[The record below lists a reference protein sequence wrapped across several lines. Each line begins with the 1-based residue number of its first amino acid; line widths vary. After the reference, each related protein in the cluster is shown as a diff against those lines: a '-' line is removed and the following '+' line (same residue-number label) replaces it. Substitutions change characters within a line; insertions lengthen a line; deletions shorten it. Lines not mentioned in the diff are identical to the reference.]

1 MEGTRDEDTGIHSGE
16 FAETPSDK
24 TADISAED
32 RRGSGWVTTEVAA
45 AALGV
50 TARTVREYI
59 KTGRLQ
65 AKAEGKG
72 VNKTWLVSIDD
83 VQKLRESRRSMAETP
98 RNLRRTTRAP
108 ESAEA
113 SSEITA
119 ETMRELITRLEVRT
133 AEAANF
139 KARLELTA
147 HAESTLREAL
157 DRERERA
164 DRAEEELRKL
174 RRRLEM
180 TSEPQEA
187 PGTVGEDVDR
197 SEEVSPEA
205 QESEKRR
212 SWLYRFFFGP

>member
-1 MEGTRDEDTGIHSGE
+1 MEGTRDEDLGIRGGE
-16 FAETPSDK
+16 LAETPSEN
-24 TADISAED
+24 TAESSAEE
-32 RRGSGWVTTEVAA
+32 RRGSGWITTEVAA

-59 KTGRLQ
+59 KTERLQ

-72 VNKTWLVSIDD
+72 VNKTWLVSIED
-83 VQKLRESRRSMAETP
+83 VQKLRESRRSTAETP

-108 ESAEA
+108 ESAES

-119 ETMRELITRLEVRT
+119 ETLRELITRLEVRT

-157 DRERERA
+157 ERERERA

-174 RRRLEM
+174 RRRLEL

-187 PGTVGEDVDR
+187 PDT
-197 SEEVSPEA
+197 
-205 QESEKRR
+205 
-212 SWLYRFFFGP
+212 F